1 MNKIH
6 LIGNLTTDPRMSEAS
21 NGNKVCTFGLAVNRP
36 KVKDQEEDA
45 DFFSIILF
53 NGQAEACGKYLKKG
67 KKVAVVGSIS
77 LKEWGSRDGKIH
89 CDMNVAATDVE
100 FLSPREA

>member
-6 LIGNLTTDPRMSEAS
+6 LIGNLTTDPRMSVAS
-21 NGNKVCTFGLAVNRP
+21 NGNNVCSFGLAVNRP
-36 KVKDQEEDA
+36 KVKDQDEKT
-45 DFFSIILF
+45 DFFSVILF

-77 LKEWGSRDGKIH
+77 LNKWKDSNGENRG
-89 CDMNVAATDVE
+89 DMNVTATDVE
-100 FLSPREA
+100 FLSPKEA